1 MSVNLSASIKAKSL
15 AVCAV
20 LVIPFG
26 TETSPCQF
34 KNCGSSVHNSTVN
47 AGVLNYSTV
56 NLEVEG
62 NSMENPEVAVS
73 LKRLD
78 SFLDLEEDWNGYGAP
93 VFRKPL
99 IDFAKNVVRT
109 LSHQPEIFPIAGGA
123 IQFEYE
129 KPSGEYLEFELYED
143 GSVHR
148 FQIFE
153 DGTEQEDDMHAKD
166 IDKVVRGFY
175 VISFH

>member
-1 MSVNLSASIKAKSL
+1 MNITLSISIKAKSL
-15 AVCAV
+15 AACAV

-26 TETSPCQF
+26 TEAFPCQL

-62 NSMENPEVAVS
+62 NSMENSELNAS
-73 LKRLD
+73 LERLD
-78 SFLDLEEDWNGYGAP
+78 SFLSLEEDWNGYNAP
-93 VFRKPL
+93 AFRKPL
-99 IDFAKNVVRT
+99 IDFAKNVVKT
-109 LSHQPEIFPIAGGA
+109 LIRQPEIFPIAGGA

-143 GSVHR
+143 GHIHR
-148 FQIFE
+148 FQIFK
-153 DGTEQEDDMHAKD
+153 DGTEQEDDMHVED
-166 IDKVVRGFY
+166 MDKVVREFY
-175 VISFH
+175 GVSFF